1 MQTSMARR
9 SSIGEALDR
18 GAFEAAVIRARA
30 GESHDRSRTGEGTMR
45 QSRGDDD
52 VLDAEA
58 GVRSGRE

>member
-45 QSRGDDD
+45 RSRDDYA
-52 VLDAEA
+52 LDAEA